1 LTAAEICPD
10 EAATRQAGARLAKR
24 LSPGDLVLLF
34 GELGAGKTVFVRGL
48 AEGLGADPAEVSS
61 PTFALVH
68 EYGPEGR
75 PPVLLHADFYR
86 LGRGRRPPRSGLDE
100 RGSAVVAIERP
111 RPVHRATR
119 LPRDDRG
126 ASGEPARDR
135 RAAAR
140 VRPVACVRDRPR
152 AAPVRRGGRR
162 DEDERH
168 ATITAQVPVRMRF
181 QTRLFTHAHQ
191 PCC

>member
-86 LGRGRRPPRSGLDE
+86 LKEGTPAFAADLGLDE
-100 RGSAVVAIERP
+100 RGSAIVAIEWP
-111 RPVHRATR
+111 RPPFT
-119 LPRDDRG
+119 G
-126 ASGEPARDR
+126 R
-135 RAAAR
+135 RAFR
-140 VRPVACVRDRPR
+140 VTIEELPGG
-152 AAPVRRGGRR
+152 VRRVTVEPPPGP
-162 DEDERH
+162 
-168 ATITAQVPVRMRF
+168 AP
-181 QTRLFTHAHQ
+181 
-191 PCC
+191 